1 MKQTIYNRAVQWAF
15 LLIDKVALLAFL
27 LIVVVGL
34 ASCSQEEIP
43 DLSGTGQSVMF
54 NINVGDYH
62 AFSST
67 QTRAMGTPDSG
78 KNSWEVG
85 DKVLVEIALKYNANS
100 DILHKEYLTYSY
112 DGSSWN
118 CIFGNEKIPNQ
129 KEDASRTRY
138 NYAIFKGY
146 YNPAYNWTFN
156 LEFNRYELQN
166 SGVYTEAVNEAFIS
180 YTEGYISNIES
191 VDFTIDFQEQMTT
204 RLYSRV
210 RVIAAPN
217 LGVSLSGEH
226 LISSWLAALNTGNT
240 WLDNSYKARTVT
252 DSNGN
257 AFFFLKWSNPTPITI
272 ETYNINTEALIKQ
285 NVFTPLIGSI
295 PGISYQIDMR

>member
-1 MKQTIYNRAVQWAF
+1 MKQTIYNRAVQW
-15 LLIDKVALLAFL
+15 AFL

-43 DLSGTGQSVMF
+43 DLSGRGQSVMF

-67 QTRAMGTPDSG
+67 QTRVMGTPDSG

-85 DKVLVEIALKYNANS
+85 DEVLVEIALKYNANS

-118 CIFGNEKIPNQ
+118 CIFGNEKIPTQ
-129 KEDASRTRY
+129 KGDASSTKY
-138 NYAIFKGY
+138 NFATFKGY
-146 YNPAYNWTFN
+146 YNPAYSWIFN
-156 LEFNRYELQN
+156 YESSRYELQN
-166 SGVYTEAVNEAFIS
+166 SGAYTEAVNEAFIGQ
-180 YTEGYISNIES
+180 TGEIIIDRES
-191 VDFTIDFQEQMTT
+191 IGFTISFQEQMTT

-210 RVIAAPN
+210 RVAAAPN
-217 LGVSLSGEH
+217 VGVSLNGEG
-226 LISSWLAALNTGNT
+226 LRSSWTVARDRIQT
-240 WLDNSYKARTVT
+240 LDSSYKARTVT

-257 AFFFLKWSNPTPITI
+257 AFFYISWEDPNPLTF
-272 ETYNINTEALIKQ
+272 ETYDVITGTQIKQ
-285 NVFTPLIGSI
+285 KTFTPLMGSVA
-295 PGISYQIDMR
+295 GKSYQVDMR